1 LGCTGLTPQFGGGSR
16 GVVDPFAEDMY
27 GEVPNELVNEFP
39 NDVAT
44 LPALDEY
51 EFSI

>member
-1 LGCTGLTPQFGGGSR
+1 
-16 GVVDPFAEDMY
+16 MY

-51 EFSI
+51 EFSIGVIGFGVVEMDDRALLP